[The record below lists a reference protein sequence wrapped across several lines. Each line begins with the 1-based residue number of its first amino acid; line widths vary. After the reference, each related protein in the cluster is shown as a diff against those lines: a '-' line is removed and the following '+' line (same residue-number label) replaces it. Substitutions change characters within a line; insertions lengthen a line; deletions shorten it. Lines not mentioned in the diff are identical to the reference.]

1 MENFAR
7 QTEWVDKISK
17 DTLSSVCSNNSWI
30 LSNVIPQLLCNFA
43 QIWPSVCALE
53 EMCFWHTSF
62 GNQFLSCQN
71 EGGTPVLISNLFAL
85 HIISWHWQSEK
96 NKTNFHPTY
105 MIMARVT
112 IYAHLGQKN
121 LHSIPFLYVSR
132 NKRWKMSTA
141 ITVTVFIRL
150 FRPISINNILLIIRL
165 VTVGWQLN
173 TFQVSSRNGNE
184 KLSNVDY
191 SFVVWKADFNL
202 NFTAKNVVC
211 EQQQSLMPIKVC
223 FWLNNLLFT
232 TNQIFHGHPAANVRR
247 VLSSSRLRYF
257 LWTMKKSA
265 HMQLR
270 FS

>member
-1 MENFAR
+1 MHIWDR
-7 QTEWVDKISK
+7 KI
-17 DTLSSVCSNNSWI
+17 C
-30 LSNVIPQLLCNFA
+30 IPS
-43 QIWPSVCALE
+43 PSFTCLA
-53 EMCFWHTSF
+53 
-62 GNQFLSCQN
+62 
-71 EGGTPVLISNLFAL
+71 IRD
-85 HIISWHWQSEK
+85 EK
-96 NKTNFHPTY
+96 
-105 MIMARVT
+105 
-112 IYAHLGQKN
+112 
-121 LHSIPFLYVSR
+121 
-132 NKRWKMSTA
+132 STA

-191 SFVVWKADFNL
+191 SFVVWKAYFNL
-202 NFTAKNVVC
+202 NFPAKKYYLWAATF
-211 EQQQSLMPIKVC
+211 QSLMPIKVC

>member
-1 MENFAR
+1 MSFGTTRHILIVLPCLLDAVMHVSLQESFPIALRSINAFCQLILARKIIFEWYWKEAPKMENFAR

-53 EMCFWHTSF
+53 EMCFWHPSF

-85 HIISWHWQSEK
+85 VHIISWHWQSEK

-132 NKRWKMSTA
+132 NKRWKS
-141 ITVTVFIRL
+141 
-150 FRPISINNILLIIRL
+150 RP
-165 VTVGWQLN
+165 Q
-173 TFQVSSRNGNE
+173 
-184 KLSNVDY
+184 
-191 SFVVWKADFNL
+191 
-202 NFTAKNVVC
+202 
-211 EQQQSLMPIKVC
+211 
-223 FWLNNLLFT
+223 
-232 TNQIFHGHPAANVRR
+232 
-247 VLSSSRLRYF
+247 
-257 LWTMKKSA
+257 
-265 HMQLR
+265 
-270 FS
+270 

>member
-30 LSNVIPQLLCNFA
+30 LTFLSNVIPQLLCNFA

-53 EMCFWHTSF
+53 EMCFWHPSF

-132 NKRWKMSTA
+132 NKRWKSRPQ

-211 EQQQSLMPIKVC
+211 EQQHFKASCP
-223 FWLNNLLFT
+223 
-232 TNQIFHGHPAANVRR
+232 
-247 VLSSSRLRYF
+247 
-257 LWTMKKSA
+257 
-265 HMQLR
+265 
-270 FS
+270 